1 MQAVAYNGRMQG
13 LGSRTVRVFLLDDHD
28 IVRRGLRDLMAPA
41 HDILVVGESASA
53 AGALQMIPDVNPNVM
68 LLDLQLQDGTGIEV
82 CRRIRTAHPDI
93 HGLLLTSAGDDEA
106 LLAAILAGAD
116 GYLIK
121 LTGSLEVLEAV
132 RRVGAG
138 RSLIDREQKRR
149 LIERVRAELID
160 SQAPGPPGVD
170 RDLLSQLLDGASDA
184 EIAQRNELP
193 VESVEGGVSALVES
207 LIGVGS
213 GVSPS
218 LPPPGL
224 GRHRR

>member
-1 MQAVAYNGRMQG
+1 
-13 LGSRTVRVFLLDDHD
+13 
-28 IVRRGLRDLMAPA
+28 MAPA

-53 AGALQMIPDVNPNVM
+53 EGALQMIPDVKPDVM

-82 CRRIRTAHPDI
+82 CRRIRSEHPHI

-106 LLAAILAGAD
+106 MLAAILAGAD

-121 LTGSLEVLEAV
+121 LTGSLEVLDAV

-149 LIERVRAELID
+149 LIERMRAELID
-160 SQAPGPPGVD
+160 SQTPGPSGLD
-170 RDLLSQLLDGASDA
+170 RDLLSQLLEGASDA
-184 EIAQRNELP
+184 EVAQRHGL
-193 VESVEGGVSALVES
+193 SVEAVEDGVSALVEL

-213 GVSPS
+213 GVSSP
-218 LPPPGL
+218 LPPPAQ
-224 GRHRR
+224 GRHRRPDASPA